1 MRIFAHKPITVDP
14 SRFDIIDT
22 SPRVID
28 GVEAYKSICPIS
40 KVTGRR
46 ESPLKLLNTLA
57 NDPDKKRIVD
67 SILQELPAVQSPNV
81 PDADKFELLVHR
93 VEKGTLYQDS
103 SLIREFASIAEPMFR
118 RPEPPQSPEVEKSPA
133 VEPKEDE

>member
-1 MRIFAHKPITVDP
+1 MKIFAHKPVTIDP
-14 SRFDIIDT
+14 SLNVVDVSQVI
-22 SPRVID
+22 ID
-28 GVEAYKSICPIS
+28 GVDAYKSICPIC

-46 ESPLKLLNTLA
+46 DNPLKLLNTLA

-81 PDADKFELLVHR
+81 PDDDKFDLLIHR
-93 VEKGTLYQDS
+93 VEKGTLCQDT

-133 VEPKEDE
+133 AEPKEDE